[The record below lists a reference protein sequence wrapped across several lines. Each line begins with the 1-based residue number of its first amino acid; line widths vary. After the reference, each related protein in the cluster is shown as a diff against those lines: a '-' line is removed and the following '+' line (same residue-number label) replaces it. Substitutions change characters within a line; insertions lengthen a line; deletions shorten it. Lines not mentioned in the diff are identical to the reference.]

1 MDSSCPAASVR
12 VDACSRRC
20 ITLVGLPPED
30 ALHISLLAEILG
42 WQVHM
47 VSFDPDASPGPAAA
61 AMQPC
66 VHDPANVV
74 DVPPVAGADPIGEAF
89 IFALVLDRAVATQ
102 VHGGPASAGGLV
114 LHMVAR
120 TIHVTCDDAV
130 VSRQLAAMGLDR
142 LVPPVPLCAIEQLLV
157 FAG

>member
-1 MDSSCPAASVR
+1 MR
-12 VDACSRRC
+12 
-20 ITLVGLPPED
+20 
-30 ALHISLLAEILG
+30 ISLLAEILG

-61 AMQPC
+61 AMQAC
-66 VHDPANVV
+66 VHDPANVL
-74 DVPPVAGADPIGEAF
+74 DVPPVAAADPIGEAF
-89 IFALVLDRAVATQ
+89 MFAAVLDRAAATQ

-120 TIHVTCDDAV
+120 IIHVTCDDV
-130 VSRQLAAMGLDR
+130 VVRRQLAARGLDR
-142 LVPPVPLCAIEQLLV
+142 LVPPVPLRAIEQLLV